1 MARSHNP
8 QEQFEEL
15 KRKNRNRLIGATAF
29 VTLGAGVLISALN
42 HQQES
47 SNEIVRVDMPGT
59 PTVLSKAPEVQTE
72 ILQPALPQVAQE
84 TTPAPT
90 ETAKNIPESTQPEK
104 AEKPVVTK
112 TETKKTEKPVVTKTE
127 TKKIEKPVVTKTET
141 KKTEKPVVTKTETK
155 KTEKPVVTKTET
167 KKTEKPMVTKTETK
181 KAEKPVVTKTE
192 TKKTEKPVVTK
203 TETKKTETT
212 SKTDNKKLS
221 PQEILN
227 GKAGKTAANKTS
239 TIQIGAFSSSQQAE
253 TQKAKLA
260 QIGVNAKVHQAQ
272 SANGT
277 VYRVR
282 VQAASSAESERIV
295 KRLKD
300 NGFDSISVHQ

>member
-112 TETKKTEKPVVTKTE
+112 TETKKAEKPVATKTE
-127 TKKIEKPVVTKTET
+127 TK
-141 KKTEKPVVTKTETK
+141 
-155 KTEKPVVTKTET
+155 
-167 KKTEKPMVTKTETK
+167 
-181 KAEKPVVTKTE
+181 
-192 TKKTEKPVVTK
+192 
-203 TETKKTETT
+203 
-212 SKTDNKKLS
+212 KTDNKKLS

-227 GKAGKTAANKTS
+227 GKAGKTVTANKTS

-282 VQAASSAESERIV
+282 VQAASSAESDRIV

>member
-90 ETAKNIPESTQPEK
+90 ETAKNIPETVQAK
-104 AEKPVVTK
+104 KLEKPVTPKIEPK

-127 TKKIEKPVVTKTET
+127 TKKAEKPVATKTET
-141 KKTEKPVVTKTETK
+141 K
-155 KTEKPVVTKTET
+155 
-167 KKTEKPMVTKTETK
+167 
-181 KAEKPVVTKTE
+181 
-192 TKKTEKPVVTK
+192 
-203 TETKKTETT
+203 
-212 SKTDNKKLS
+212 KTDNKKLS

-227 GKAGKTAANKTS
+227 GKAGKTVTANKTS

>member
-90 ETAKNIPESTQPEK
+90 ETAKNIPETVQAKKLEKPVTPKIEPKTETKKTEKPVVTKTETKK
-104 AEKPVVTK
+104 AEKPVVSKTETKKTEKPVVTKTETKKAEKPVATK

-127 TKKIEKPVVTKTET
+127 TKKAEKPVATKTET
-141 KKTEKPVVTKTETK
+141 K
-155 KTEKPVVTKTET
+155 
-167 KKTEKPMVTKTETK
+167 
-181 KAEKPVVTKTE
+181 
-192 TKKTEKPVVTK
+192 
-203 TETKKTETT
+203 
-212 SKTDNKKLS
+212 KTDNKKLS

-227 GKAGKTAANKTS
+227 GKAGKTVTANKTS

>member
-59 PTVLSKAPEVQTE
+59 PTVLSQAPEVQTE

-90 ETAKNIPESTQPEK
+90 ETAQNIPETTQPEK

-112 TETKKTEKPVVTKTE
+112 TETKKTEKPVA
-127 TKKIEKPVVTKTET
+127 TKTET

-167 KKTEKPMVTKTETK
+167 KK
-181 KAEKPVVTKTE
+181 AEKPVATKME
-192 TKKTEKPVVTK
+192 TK
-203 TETKKTETT
+203 
-212 SKTDNKKLS
+212 KTDNKKLS

-227 GKAGKTAANKTS
+227 GKAGKTVTANKTS

>member
-84 TTPAPT
+84 TTPVFT
-90 ETAKNIPESTQPEK
+90 ETTKNIPENTQPEK
-104 AEKPVVTK
+104 A
-112 TETKKTEKPVVTKTE
+112 
-127 TKKIEKPVVTKTET
+127 EKPVVTKTET

-167 KKTEKPMVTKTETK
+167 KKTEKPVVTKTETK
-181 KAEKPVVTKTE
+181 KTEKPVAIKTETKKTEKPVVTKVENKKTEKPVVTKTE

-203 TETKKTETT
+203 TETKKT
-212 SKTDNKKLS
+212 DNKKLS

-227 GKAGKTAANKTS
+227 GKAGKTVTANKTS

-253 TQKAKLA
+253 MQKAKLA

>member
-167 KKTEKPMVTKTETK
+167 KKTE
-181 KAEKPVVTKTE
+181 
-192 TKKTEKPVVTK
+192 
-203 TETKKTETT
+203 TT

>member
-90 ETAKNIPESTQPEK
+90 ETAKNIPETVQAK
-104 AEKPVVTK
+104 KLEKPVTPKIEPK

-127 TKKIEKPVVTKTET
+127 TKKAEKPVVSKTET

-155 KTEKPVVTKTET
+155 KAEKPVATKTET
-167 KKTEKPMVTKTETK
+167 K
-181 KAEKPVVTKTE
+181 
-192 TKKTEKPVVTK
+192 
-203 TETKKTETT
+203 
-212 SKTDNKKLS
+212 KTDNKKLS

-227 GKAGKTAANKTS
+227 GKAGKTVTANKTS